1 MLEEQQ
7 DSYNK
12 TFYPT
17 KSHLQFQFV
26 FFLKKSLVNKNKQ
39 TNTHGGG
46 ITISNWNSTY
56 KAIVIKSAWH

>member
-1 MLEEQQ
+1 LFSSKKNPELT
-7 DSYNK
+7 K
-12 TFYPT
+12 T
-17 KSHLQFQFV
+17 
-26 FFLKKSLVNKNKQ
+26 NKQ